1 VEKVSHTDQDSSWY
15 TEGSHDHYGPPS
27 DIFLMQFSQP
37 LFPSS
42 LIPPSYKFPAN
53 LLAFCLTQPSS
64 FPLFLR
70 PPSLF
75 TLFSLLPCPSP
86 NLFPHPPLS
95 QYPAPLC
102 PVLNSISF
110 PVFQFPIYFSFL
122 PICLTT
128 THSPRPLFPLH
139 FFLVF
144 PFSFN

>member
-1 VEKVSHTDQDSSWY
+1 MEKVSHTDQDSSWY

-27 DIFLMQFSQP
+27 DIFLIQFSQP

-53 LLAFCLTQPSS
+53 LLASCLTQPPS

-70 PPSLF
+70 PPSFF
-75 TLFSLLPCPSP
+75 TLISLPLCPSP
-86 NLFPHPPLS
+86 DLFPHSPLS

-110 PVFQFPIYFSFL
+110 PVFPVSHILFL
-122 PICLTT
+122 PSYLPHHYSFPQTPFPSPLLPCL
-128 THSPRPLFPLH
+128 P
-139 FFLVF
+139 FFL
-144 PFSFN
+144 